1 MTDQART
8 DRMEWP
14 TLAVIAIVAAFSAGP
29 GPAATRAD
37 SLPSLT
43 PEQPSFG
50 LSAMQSNRDPSLS
63 AVDVVRIQMR
73 ALQTNGAADQGI
85 RTTYRFASPGNK
97 RVTGPFGRFAQ
108 MIKAPPYD
116 AMLNA
121 QAVELGTLRLSE
133 RRALQEVLITTADGE
148 TAGYLFVLRRQ
159 TDAPV
164 RGCWMTE
171 AAIFR
176 REQPDEHYKSGPPG
190 LG

>member
-1 MTDQART
+1 MGQTRT
-8 DRMEWP
+8 YRIEWP
-14 TLAVIAIVAAFSAGP
+14 MLAVIAMVAGFPAGP
-29 GPAATRAD
+29 GPAATRTD

-43 PEQPSFG
+43 PERPSFG
-50 LSAMQSNRDPSLS
+50 LSTTQPSPEPSLS
-63 AVDVVRIQMR
+63 AEDVVRIQMR

-97 RVTGPFGRFAQ
+97 RVTGPFERFAQ

-121 QAVELGTLRLSE
+121 QAIELGTLRVSE
-133 RRALQEVLITTADGE
+133 GRALQEVLVTTADGE
-148 TAGYLFVLRRQ
+148 TAAYLFVLRRQ
-159 TDAPV
+159 TEAPV

-171 AAIFR
+171 AVIFR
-176 REQPDEHYKSGPPG
+176 RAQPDEHYKSGPPG

>member
-1 MTDQART
+1 MGQTRT
-8 DRMEWP
+8 YRIEWP
-14 TLAVIAIVAAFSAGP
+14 TLAVIAIVAGCSAGP

-50 LSAMQSNRDPSLS
+50 LSAVQSNPDPSLS

-85 RTTYRFASPGNK
+85 STTYRFASPGNK
-97 RVTGPFGRFAQ
+97 RVTGPFERFDQ

-133 RRALQEVLITTADGE
+133 GRALQEVLVTTADGE
-148 TAGYLFVLRRQ
+148 TAAYLFVLRRQ
-159 TDAPV
+159 TEAPLA
-164 RGCWMTE
+164 GCWMTE
-171 AAIFR
+171 AVIFG
-176 REQPDEHYKSGPPG
+176 REQPEEHYKSGPPG